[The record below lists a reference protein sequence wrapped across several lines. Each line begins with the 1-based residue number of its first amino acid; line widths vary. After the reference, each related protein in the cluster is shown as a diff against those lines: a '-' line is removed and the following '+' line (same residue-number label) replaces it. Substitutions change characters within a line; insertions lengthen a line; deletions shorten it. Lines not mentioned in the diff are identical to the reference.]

1 MEDVL
6 DLYAQPIDAKR
17 PLVCFDERL
26 CQLVGDVH
34 QPIPPTPKTEDKPG
48 IVEKVDYEY
57 ERNGSCNLF
66 AFFAP
71 YLGWRHIKVTQRRTK
86 VDFAYC
92 MKELVDIHFPDAE
105 IIRLVMDNLNTHTIS
120 ALYEAFPPEEA
131 RRIAQKLEIHHTPKH
146 GSWLNMVECELSVL
160 VRQCLQRRIPDTK
173 TLEIEVSSWEYERNT
188 NKVCVDW
195 RFRTADA
202 RVKLSKI
209 YPTHQN

>member
-6 DLYAQPIDAKR
+6 DLYAQPIDQKR

-26 CQLVGDVH
+26 CQLIGDVH
-34 QPIPPTPKTEDKPG
+34 QPISPTPKTEEKRG
-48 IVEKVDYEY
+48 IVERQDYEY

-86 VDFAYC
+86 IDFAYC

-120 ALYEAFPPEEA
+120 ALYEAFNPEEA
-131 RRIAQKLEIHHTPKH
+131 RRIAKKLEIHHTPKH

-160 VRQCLQRRIPDTK
+160 VRQCLQRRIPDSK
-173 TLEIEVSSWEYERNT
+173 TLETEVSIWECERNT

-195 RFRTADA
+195 SFRTEDA

-209 YPTHQN
+209 YPTRQN

>member
-6 DLYAQPIDAKR
+6 DLYAQPIDPKC

-26 CQLVGDVH
+26 CQLIEDVLP
-34 QPIPPTPKTEDKPG
+34 PIPPVPKTKELSG
-48 IVEKVDYEY
+48 QVEKVDYEY
-57 ERNGSCNLF
+57 QRNGSCNLF

-92 MKELVDIHFPDAE
+92 LKELVDIHFPDAE
-105 IIRLVMDNLNTHTIS
+105 IIKLVMDNLNTHTLA
-120 ALYEAFPPEEA
+120 ALYEVFEPVEA
-131 RRIAQKLEIHHTPKH
+131 RRIAKKLEIHYTPKH
-146 GSWLNMVECELSVL
+146 GSWLNMVESELSVL
-160 VRQCLQRRIPDTK
+160 VRQCLNRRIPNLE
-173 TLEIEVSSWEYERNT
+173 TLETEVSIWESNRNQ
-188 NKVCVDW
+188 NQVCVDW
-195 RFRTADA
+195 RFRKEEA

>member
-26 CQLVGDVH
+26 CQLIGDVH
-34 QPIPPTPKTEDKPG
+34 QPIAPTAKTEEKRG
-48 IVEKVDYEY
+48 IVKKVDYEY

-86 VDFAYC
+86 VDFAHC
-92 MKELVDIHFPDAE
+92 MKELVDIHFPDAQ

-120 ALYEAFPPEEA
+120 ALYQAFTPEEA
-131 RRIAQKLEIHHTPKH
+131 RRIAKKLEIHHTPKH
-146 GSWLNMVECELSVL
+146 GSW
-160 VRQCLQRRIPDTK
+160 
-173 TLEIEVSSWEYERNT
+173 
-188 NKVCVDW
+188 
-195 RFRTADA
+195 
-202 RVKLSKI
+202 
-209 YPTHQN
+209 